1 MEFLLKAATTAH
13 DFEGILSLQQQNLYT
28 SISQEQQEQQGFVF
42 AEHNLELLHTMAAEL
57 PQVVAI
63 ADNKVVG
70 YNLAM
75 TANMKHILPSI
86 IPMFEAFENCMYK
99 DKPVTAYKYIVGG
112 QVCVDQNFRGH
123 GLLSKLYHT
132 TKDLVATDYE
142 CCVTEISARNL
153 LSLKIHQRMG
163 FEVVGTYHDSVEQWN
178 VVLWDFERN
187 KE

>member
-1 MEFLLKAATTAH
+1 MEIELKAAATPH

-28 SISQEQQEQQGFVF
+28 SISKEEQEQQGFVF
-42 AEHNLELLHTMAAEL
+42 AEHNLELLKNMANEL

-75 TANMKHILPSI
+75 TASMKHIVPSI

-99 DKPVTAYKYIVGG
+99 GKPLTAYKYMVGG
-112 QVCVDQNFRGH
+112 QVCVNKDFRGQ
-123 GLLSKLYHT
+123 GLLGKLYHA
-132 TKDLVATDYE
+132 TKNLVGPDYE
-142 CCVTEISARNL
+142 CCVTEISTRNL

-163 FEVVGTYHDSVEQWN
+163 FEIVGTYHDGLELWN
-178 VVLWDFERN
+178 VVLWDFKR
-187 KE
+187 